1 MRVLVL
7 THGNLGRE
15 LIAAAKTISGEL
27 PGIECLCLDWQ
38 EGPGVARD
46 RVLATLERLKTE
58 DEEVLVLTDMFGSTP
73 CNLASSLSEEG
84 RVEVLAG
91 VNLPMV
97 LRLACLRDQGL
108 SLHQTAH
115 WLMEKGRSAICEAKI
130 RTAPPKEV
138 ADPCLEEAAA
148 PSR

>member
-27 PGIECLCLDWQ
+27 PGIDCLCLDWQ
-38 EGPGVARD
+38 DGAEMAKE
-46 RVLATLERLKTE
+46 RVLEAVESLKAQ
-58 DEEVLVLTDMFGSTP
+58 DEEILVLADMFGSTP
-73 CNLASSLSEEG
+73 CNLASSLREEG

-97 LRLACLRDQGL
+97 LRLACLKDKGFGL
-108 SLHQTAH
+108 TETAE
-115 WLMEKGRSAICEAKI
+115 WLLKKGRNSICQGKSRPVGTPSAQVPA
-130 RTAPPKEV
+130 
-138 ADPCLEEAAA
+138 LETA